1 MGKLADKTR
10 KMYRNVGAN
19 GAHAIADII
28 AKNGDISK
36 EEVITMLGQF
46 VGSGLDAATLLV
58 DVAAEL
64 DKLEEILNR
73 IREIDEEIVGI
84 KKLLSKM
91 DSEQK
96 VLVKFETKEE
106 KSE

>member
-1 MGKLADKTR
+1 MGKLEAKT
-10 KMYRNVGAN
+10 KQVYMNTGVKGL
-19 GAHAIADII
+19 HAIADVI
-28 AKNGDISK
+28 AKNGNISK
-36 EEVITMLGQF
+36 EELITMFGQF
-46 VGSGLDAATLLV
+46 VGSSVDAVLLLV

-64 DKLEEILNR
+64 DKLAEILNR
-73 IREIDEEIVGI
+73 IREIDEEIDGI

-106 KSE
+106 KTE